1 MLRDVFYFGNKTNV
15 HPLEKPAR
23 DLNEARQLAT
33 TEHFWIVNEYCDYT
47 NFDWDFDFEFLPDD
61 QVWTGEH
68 DNVWPSQH
76 NKDSGT
82 WLCAKDTGGNII
94 YRQDVPELLRTV
106 SRSDNWVLNYDV
118 DEKLFDFSWYP
129 DPTDPPY
136 IYAWSCRYFPATS
149 KPAIEYHVPGATDY
163 KYMDKFVELKPNKNN
178 YKIIH
183 EVDDNSFDWA
193 WVPDPTHPPY
203 IYVWGNQHYRA
214 EEMPTIEYHV
224 EGAVERK
231 YIDNAWHAKLKSK
244 PELFEI
250 YEDCTGMDYTW
261 RPDPGAPPYIYAW
274 GNQYNDPRD
283 KASVVYRVESATQ
296 YKYMNDRVVRKPCMT
311 NWSVPLTIDDKNFDY
326 SWEPNPNDPPYIYE
340 FGTQH
345 QKTNGPRYVVE
356 NATEIKYID
365 DRSVKHLPQ
374 KDKFRVVTDFPII
387 DFDYS
392 WHPDTSEQ
400 PYIYVF
406 GNQYYSGE
414 IMPTLHY
421 VVEGATEYKYIDTVK
436 VSIGIKK
443 ECWHVD
449 ENIDVSTFDFS
460 WIPHPK
466 DPPYI
471 YEFGTQWQKDGGPKY
486 IESPDAVDIKYVSGS
501 KAKAL
506 PDKSN
511 WEIPYYIDQNSFDF
525 SWHPERNAPPMN
537 YIFGTQWAESGGPVY
552 KVKDAIK
559 FDKKYID
566 VQKAIA
572 LADKTRWNIPEDVD
586 TTGFDFSWHPGVED
600 PPYIYEFGTQW
611 QKTGGPRYVV
621 EGAAEI
627 KYIDSQIAIALPTTT
642 NWLINENV
650 KIKHFDN
657 SWHPDRNE
665 QPYIYVFGNNQYKAE
680 DMPTIQYVVPG
691 AVEIK
696 YVSDIVATLDIDKT
710 HWVITQDIDEDK
722 FDFSWIP
729 NPNDPPYIYRWGNK
743 YISNKY
749 KATIEY
755 IVPGATEIKYMTDD
769 VVVLPEYDRWE
780 IPKYIDIKSFDFTWR
795 PDPLEPNYIWE
806 FGTQWQETGGPKYV
820 VPGATDIKYVKGQ
833 KATIITSEISN
844 NWTIPLGIDIS
855 DFDFTWHPDEKD
867 GPYIYVFGTQHQKTG
882 GPRYTVAGGTELKFI
897 SFQKVKKLP
906 NIADWQ
912 VPDDVDIT
920 NFDFSWHP
928 DDTEPPYIYEFSTQ
942 HQKNGGPRYIVP
954 GAAEVKIV
962 ESIIAKRLPD
972 QTNFRILVDH
982 SIESFDYSWHPDN
995 TEEPYIY
1002 IFGNQHH
1009 DARQMPTIE
1018 YRMPGA
1024 VKEKYIMD
1032 IVAKLAQ
1039 NKTHWITPD
1048 NIDDSEFDYS
1058 WIPNPHDEPY
1068 IYEFN
1073 TQHQNNGGPRYVV
1086 DGANDIKYVYSDKIK
1101 AKPTSLYWQC
1111 VIKIKSFDYSWHP
1124 DNTEQP
1130 YIYVFGNEQYS
1141 AEVMPVIKYVMPGA
1155 TELKYVNTIVAKTFA
1170 DMTKWRYNSYID
1182 LDKFDF
1188 EWLPDPGSPPY
1199 IYQFGTQWQKTGGPI
1214 YTVEGATEVK
1224 YIDSQ
1229 KAVRLSDKSN
1239 WIIPKD
1245 LDVTEFDF
1253 SWHPDDTEP
1262 AFIYEFGTQHQK
1274 TDGPRYIVEDAFET
1288 KYVDVQH
1295 AIKLSDKTNWKI
1307 PSNIDVDS
1315 FDFSWHPDS
1324 TEEPYDYEFATVWN
1338 DVGGP
1343 IYHTHNATQ
1352 KKYIKDIQAKTL
1364 VDNKNFKVKIRLE
1377 PDSFDFSWVP
1387 HPEAPPYIYVFG
1399 NQWNRAEKQPTVE
1412 YHVPGATEIKYVH
1425 DIIGKV
1431 AQDKNKFEMLLPI
1444 IESEFDFSWRP
1455 DPYDD
1460 LFIYVFG
1467 NTQYPG
1473 EVMPTVR
1480 YVVDGA
1486 TEIKYIDDV
1495 KARLASNMTHW
1506 VEKIPVDKS
1515 KFDYGWVPDPKAP
1528 PYIYVFGNQ
1537 WNIASVEPTL
1547 EYVVPGATEYKY
1559 IDDIVATVLP
1569 NKNNF
1574 KILHP
1579 IIEDSFDFSWRPNP
1593 KEQPYIYAFGNT
1605 QYSAEKMPTILYRVS
1620 GATDYKY
1627 DNSFVATLAQN
1638 YDRFTEIIPVDRT
1651 SFDYS
1656 WVPDPHDEPYI
1667 YVFGNQWNVAE
1678 IEPTLEYRVKGAI
1691 QKKYMLQ
1698 VANVLPDYNKW
1709 RELIKVRSDFD
1720 YSWRP
1725 DPTSPPYI
1733 YVFGNQW
1740 NTSEVEPTLEYHVKN
1755 ATERKYIHDITAEV
1769 VSDMTNW
1776 VIPEGINTDDFDFSW
1791 RPNPGS
1797 PPYIYQFGT
1806 LFDDNDG
1813 PIYKTKSNNGEI
1825 IKIQRVTKKHDSEF
1839 VEIPKY
1845 YIQTTLED
1853 LIEQHVDE
1861 LFWALNKNINYSS
1874 FNFSWRPNIEQAR
1887 FVHVFGSPDAVETQ
1901 TYFVNSKLYKQGFTQ
1916 FNFVTG
1922 DVKAESEYLADLFI
1936 QPDIFMIDRGN
1947 IEAKERFEKLQER
1960 FPGIQKTRYL
1970 NSWVD
1975 TIYRCLNRSTTQLT
1989 WILNSEL
1996 DYSNFDF
2003 KYYPNPWQL
2012 KMVHVFGTQWSHWG
2026 TTYLLNKDTFPE
2038 DTKYVKII
2046 EHLSNLN
2053 FVKNRTAKAT
2063 NCLYDIYLIDHGN
2076 SEAAIIREQLT
2087 SKSTGKNVITVPYN
2101 KSYLQSFKDILSL
2114 VKLKDNHIWVCSS
2127 VCDYKNFD
2135 MTYICDPF
2143 AKENLHVFPSD
2154 KQKFGDTFLIDVNK
2168 LKSLVDDMNL
2178 LEDYDKINYNNHI
2191 RTKRLQAPEFIL
2203 DNETNIDSVKKEFD
2217 FPYAIFK
2224 TIDNSEVSVNYDEPL
2239 CLWADHTKNIEILST
2254 GGTILTLP
2262 KEAKLYVDNELYDYP
2277 YIAKSKR
2284 IVKSKP
2290 LDIVFLSNGE
2300 SCAEDN
2306 YKHLLKITKH
2316 LPNKVVRVDGVNGRV
2331 SAYHAAAEASNTPW
2345 MFTVFAKLK
2354 INEHFDFSWQPDRL
2368 QIPKHYIFTAK
2379 NPVNEL
2385 IYGHQAM
2392 IAYNKKLALGNIGK
2406 GLDFTLDDPHES
2418 IDILSGIANFNTD
2431 AYSTWRTA
2439 FREVIKLKSDYAD
2452 IALERLN
2459 IWTTIAKGA
2468 YADSCIQGAKDAV
2481 EYYDNVMGD
2490 IEELKK
2496 SYEWSWLQDYYRNK
2510 YK

>member
-1 MLRDVFYFGNKTNV
+1 MLRDVFYFGKKPNV
-15 HPLEKPAR
+15 HPLEQPAKN
-23 DLNEARQLAT
+23 LEEARLLAT
-33 TEHFWIVNEYCDYT
+33 TEHFWIVNEFCDYT
-47 NFDWDFDFEFLPDD
+47 GFDWDFDFEFLPDD

-82 WLCAKDTGGNII
+82 WLCAKESGGNII
-94 YRQDVPELLRTV
+94 YRQDVPQLLRTE
-106 SRSDNWVLNYDV
+106 SKSDNWVLNYDV

-136 IYAWSCRYFPATS
+136 IYAWGCRYFPATH
-149 KPAIEYHVPGATDY
+149 KPAIEYRVPGATDY
-163 KYMDKFVELKPNKNN
+163 KYMEKFVELKPNKNN

-183 EVDDNSFDWA
+183 DVDDNSFDWA

-224 EGAVERK
+224 EGAIERK
-231 YIDNAWHAKLKSK
+231 YIDNAWYARLKSK

-274 GNQYNDPRD
+274 GNQHNDPRD
-283 KASVVYRVESATQ
+283 KVSVAYKVEGATQ

-311 NWSVPLTIDDKNFDY
+311 NWSVPSSVDDETFDY

-345 QKTNGPRYVVE
+345 QKTNGPRYIIE
-356 NATEIKYID
+356 GASEIKYID
-365 DRSVKHLPQ
+365 SQSVKHMPQ
-374 KDKFRVVTDFPII
+374 KDRFTVVTDFPVE

-392 WHPDTSEQ
+392 WHPDSSEQ

-406 GNQYYSGE
+406 GNQHYSGE
-414 IMPTLHY
+414 IMPTLQY
-421 VVEGATEYKYIDTVK
+421 VVEGASEYKYIDTIK
-436 VSIGIKK
+436 AKIGIKP
-443 ECWHVD
+443 ECWHVN
-449 ENIDVSTFDFS
+449 ENIDISAFDFG
-460 WIPHPK
+460 WVPHPK

-471 YEFGTQWQKDGGPKY
+471 YEFGTQWQ
-486 IESPDAVDIKYVSGS
+486 
-501 KAKAL
+501 
-506 PDKSN
+506 
-511 WEIPYYIDQNSFDF
+511 
-525 SWHPERNAPPMN
+525 R
-537 YIFGTQWAESGGPVY
+537 
-552 KVKDAIK
+552 
-559 FDKKYID
+559 
-566 VQKAIA
+566 
-572 LADKTRWNIPEDVD
+572 
-586 TTGFDFSWHPGVED
+586 
-600 PPYIYEFGTQW
+600 
-611 QKTGGPRYVV
+611 TGGPRYVV
-621 EGAAEI
+621 PGASEI
-627 KYIDSQIAIALPTTT
+627 KYIDSQQARALPTIT
-642 NWLINENV
+642 NWLVNQNI
-650 KIKHFDN
+650 KIKDFDY
-657 SWHPDRNE
+657 SWHPDNSE
-665 QPYIYVFGNNQYKAE
+665 QPYIYIFGNNQYKAE
-680 DMPTIQYVVPG
+680 EMPTIQYVVPG

-696 YVSDIVATLDIDKT
+696 YVADIVATLDIDKT
-710 HWVITQDIDEDK
+710 NWIITQPIDENK

-749 KATIEY
+749 KATVEY
-755 IVPGATEIKYMTDD
+755 VVPGATEIKYMTDD
-769 VVVLPEYDRWE
+769 VVVLPEYDRWD
-780 IPKYIDIKSFDFTWR
+780 IPANVDKNSFDFTWR
-795 PDPLEPNYIWE
+795 PDPLEP
-806 FGTQWQETGGPKYV
+806 
-820 VPGATDIKYVKGQ
+820 D
-833 KATIITSEISN
+833 
-844 NWTIPLGIDIS
+844 
-855 DFDFTWHPDEKD
+855 
-867 GPYIYVFGTQHQKTG
+867 
-882 GPRYTVAGGTELKFI
+882 
-897 SFQKVKKLP
+897 
-906 NIADWQ
+906 
-912 VPDDVDIT
+912 
-920 NFDFSWHP
+920 
-928 DDTEPPYIYEFSTQ
+928 YIYEFGTQ
-942 HQKNGGPRYIVP
+942 HQKNGGPRYVVP
-954 GAAEVKIV
+954 GATEVKIV
-962 ESIIAKRLPD
+962 EGIIAKRLPD
-972 QTNFRILVDH
+972 QNNFNILIDH
-982 SIESFDYSWHPDN
+982 EIEDFDYSWHPDN

-1024 VKEKYIMD
+1024 IKEKYITD

-1039 NKTHWITPD
+1039 NKTNWIVPD
-1048 NIDDSEFDYS
+1048 NIDDSKFDFS
-1058 WIPNPHDEPY
+1058 WIPNPHDQPY

-1073 TQHQNNGGPRYVV
+1073 TQHQKNGGPRYVV
-1086 DGANDIKYVYSDKIK
+1086 EGASEIKYMYSDKAI
-1101 AKPTSLYWQC
+1101 AKPTSIYWQLC
-1111 VIKIKSFDYSWHP
+1111 DIKIKSFDYSWHP

-1141 AEVMPVIKYVMPGA
+1141 AEIMPTVKYVVPGA
-1155 TELKYVNTIVAKTFA
+1155 TELKYVNEVVAKTFA
-1170 DMTKWRYNSYID
+1170 DMTKWRYDNNID

-1199 IYQFGTQWQKTGGPI
+1199 IYQFGTQWQKTGGPT

-1229 KAVRLSDKSN
+1229 RAVRLPDIKN
-1239 WIIPKD
+1239 YVIPEG
-1245 LDVTEFDF
+1245 LDVSQFDF

-1274 TDGPRYIVEDAFET
+1274 TNGPRYVVEGATET
-1288 KYVDVQH
+1288 KYVDVQY
-1295 AIKLSDKTNWKI
+1295 AIKLSDKTNWTI
-1307 PSNIDVDS
+1307 PSNIDVYS
-1315 FDFSWHPDS
+1315 FDFSWHPDN
-1324 TEEPYDYEFATVWN
+1324 TEEPYDYEFATIWN

-1343 IYHTHNATQ
+1343 VYHTHNATQ
-1352 KKYIKDIQAKTL
+1352 KKYIKGIQAKTL
-1364 VDNKNFKVKIRLE
+1364 VDTKNFKVKIRLE

-1399 NQWNRAEKQPTVE
+1399 NQWNRAEKEPTVE

-1425 DIIGKV
+1425 DIIAKV
-1431 AQDKNKFEMLLPI
+1431 AQDKSKFEILIPI
-1444 IESEFDFSWRP
+1444 VESEFDFSWRP

-1460 LFIYVFG
+1460 PFIYVFG

-1480 YVVDGA
+1480 YVVENA
-1486 TEIKYIDDV
+1486 TEIKYVDDV
-1495 KARLASNMTHW
+1495 KAKLATNMTHW

-1515 KFDYGWVPDPKAP
+1515 DFDFGWVPDPKAP

-1537 WNIASVEPTL
+1537 WNLASVEPTL
-1547 EYVVPGATEYKY
+1547 EYHVPGATEYKY
-1559 IDDIVATVLP
+1559 IEDIVATVLP
-1569 NKNNF
+1569 NKNNY

-1579 IIEDSFDFSWRPNP
+1579 IVEESFDFSWRPNP

-1605 QYSAEKMPTILYRVS
+1605 QYPAEKMPTILYRVS

-1627 DNSFVATLAQN
+1627 DNSFVAQLAQN

-1667 YVFGNQWNVAE
+1667 YVFGNQWNSAE
-1678 IEPTLEYRVKGAI
+1678 IEPTLEYHVKGAT
-1691 QKKYMLQ
+1691 QRKYMPQ
-1698 VANVLPDYNKW
+1698 TAHVLPDYNKW

-1740 NTSEVEPTLEYHVKN
+1740 NSGEVEPTLEYHVKN
-1755 ATERKYIHDITAEV
+1755 ATEKKYIHDITAEV

-1776 VIPEGINTDDFDFSW
+1776 VIPENINTDDFDFSW

-1806 LFDDNDG
+1806 LFDDTDG
-1813 PIYKTKSNNGEI
+1813 PIYKTKKNNGEI
-1825 IKIQRVTKKHDSEF
+1825 IKLQRVTKKHRSEF

-1853 LIEQHVDE
+1853 LIDEHTDE
-1861 LFWALNKNINYSS
+1861 LFWALNKNINYSN

-1887 FVHVFGSPDAVETQ
+1887 FVHVFGSPEAKETQ

-1916 FNFVTG
+1916 YNFVTG
-1922 DVKAESEYLADLFI
+1922 DVKAENEYLADLFI

-1947 IEAKERFEKLQER
+1947 AEAKERFEKLQER
-1960 FPGIQKTRYL
+1960 FPNIQKTRYL

-1975 TIYRCLNRSTTQLT
+1975 TIYRCLNRSTTQLA

-2012 KMVHVFGTQWSHWG
+2012 KMVHIFGTQWSHWG

-2038 DTKYVKII
+2038 DTKYIKII

-2053 FVKNRTAKAT
+2053 FVKNRAAKAT

-2076 SEAAIIREQLT
+2076 NETDKIKEQLL
-2087 SKSTGKNVITVPYN
+2087 SKSTGKTVHVVPYR
-2101 KSYLQSFKDILSL
+2101 KSYLETLRDISL
-2114 VKLKDNHIWVCSS
+2114 KVKPNKENYIWVCSS
-2127 VCDYKNFD
+2127 VCDYQNFD

-2154 KQKFGDTFLIDVNK
+2154 KQKFGDTFLVDVNK
-2168 LKSLVDDMNL
+2168 LKSLIDDMNL

-2191 RTKRLQAPEFIL
+2191 RTKRLPAPEFVL
-2203 DNETNIDSVKKEFD
+2203 DHDTNIDAVKTDYD

-2224 TIDNSEVSVNYDEPL
+2224 TADNKDITVNYDEPV
-2239 CLWADHTKNIEILST
+2239 CLWADHTKNIEILTT
-2254 GGTILTLP
+2254 GGTVLALP

-2277 YIAKSKR
+2277 YITKAKR
-2284 IVKSKP
+2284 VAKSKP

-2300 SCAEDN
+2300 SCAEEN
-2306 YKHLLKITKH
+2306 YQHLLKITKH

-2331 SAYHAAAEASNTPW
+2331 AAYHAAAQASSTPW

-2354 INEHFDFSWQPDRL
+2354 IDEKFDFNWQPDRL

-2379 NPVNEL
+2379 NPLNGLV
-2385 IYGHQAM
+2385 YGHQAM
-2392 IAYNKKLALGNIGK
+2392 IAYNKKLTLNNTGV

-2418 IDILSGIANFNTD
+2418 VDILSGVANFNTD
-2431 AYSTWRTA
+2431 PYSTWRTA
-2439 FREVIKLKSDYAD
+2439 FREVIKLKSDYSD
-2452 IALERLN
+2452 IASERLN
-2459 IWTTIAKGA
+2459 IWTTVAEGL
-2468 YADSCIQGAKDAV
+2468 YAESCIQGSKDAV
-2481 EYYDNVMGD
+2481 EYYDTVMGD

-2496 SYEWSWLQDYYRNK
+2496 SYEWSWLQDYYRKK
-2510 YK
+2510 YT

>member
-1 MLRDVFYFGNKTNV
+1 MLRDVFYYGNKPNV
-15 HPLEKPAR
+15 HPLERHAK
-23 DLNEARQLAT
+23 DLAEARALAT
-33 TEHFWIVNEYCDYT
+33 TEHFWIVNEFCDYT
-47 NFDWDFDFEFLPDD
+47 DFDWDFDFEFLPDD

-82 WLCAKDTGGNII
+82 WLCAKESGGNII
-94 YRQDVPELLRTV
+94 YRQDVAELKRIESKT
-106 SRSDNWVLNYDV
+106 SNWVINFDV
-118 DEKLFDFSWYP
+118 DEKLFDFSWHP

-136 IYAWSCRYFPATS
+136 IYAWSCRYFPATH

-163 KYMDKFVELKPNKNN
+163 KYMEKFVELKPNKNN
-178 YKIIH
+178 YKILH

-193 WVPDPTHPPY
+193 WLPDPTHPPY

-250 YEDCTGMDYTW
+250 YEECKGMDYTW

-283 KASVVYRVESATQ
+283 KASVVYRVEGATQ
-296 YKYMNDRVVRKPCMT
+296 YKYMEERLVRQPCMD
-311 NWSVPLTIDDKNFDY
+311 NWHELIPIDKSRFDY
-326 SWEPNPNDPPYIYE
+326 SWEPNANDP
-340 FGTQH
+340 
-345 QKTNGPRYVVE
+345 
-356 NATEIKYID
+356 
-365 DRSVKHLPQ
+365 
-374 KDKFRVVTDFPII
+374 
-387 DFDYS
+387 
-392 WHPDTSEQ
+392 

-406 GNQYYSGE
+406 GNQWNVAE
-414 IMPTLHY
+414 IEPT
-421 VVEGATEYKYIDTVK
+421 VEYRVPGATEYKYV
-436 VSIGIKK
+436 
-443 ECWHVD
+443 
-449 ENIDVSTFDFS
+449 N
-460 WIPHPK
+460 
-466 DPPYI
+466 
-471 YEFGTQWQKDGGPKY
+471 
-486 IESPDAVDIKYVSGS
+486 DIIAYT
-501 KAKAL
+501 L
-506 PDKSN
+506 PDKSKFAILYDII
-511 WEIPYYIDQNSFDF
+511 ESEFDF
-525 SWHPERNAPPMN
+525 SYRPNP
-537 YIFGTQWAESGGPVY
+537 
-552 KVKDAIK
+552 KD
-559 FDKKYID
+559 
-566 VQKAIA
+566 
-572 LADKTRWNIPEDVD
+572 P
-586 TTGFDFSWHPGVED
+586 
-600 PPYIYEFGTQW
+600 
-611 QKTGGPRYVV
+611 
-621 EGAAEI
+621 
-627 KYIDSQIAIALPTTT
+627 
-642 NWLINENV
+642 
-650 KIKHFDN
+650 
-657 SWHPDRNE
+657 
-665 QPYIYVFGNNQYKAE
+665 PYIYVFGNNKYKAE
-680 DMPTIQYVVPG
+680 EMPTVLYTADNAI
-691 AVEIK
+691 EFK
-696 YVSDIVATLDIDKT
+696 YVSEIVATLKVDKSKW
-710 HWVITQDIDEDK
+710 HITQAIDETK
-722 FDFSWIP
+722 FDFTWVP
-729 NPNDPPYIYRWGNK
+729 HPDDPPYIYRWGNK

-749 KATIEY
+749 KPTIEY
-755 IVPGATEIKYMTDD
+755 VVKGATEIKYMTDD
-769 VVVLPEYDRWE
+769 VVVLPEFDRWY
-780 IPKYIDIKSFDFTWR
+780 IPEKIDLDKFDFSWR
-795 PDPLEPNYIWE
+795 PDPLEPDYIWE
-806 FGTQWQETGGPKYV
+806 FGTQWQKNGGPRYV
-820 VPGATDIKYVKGQ
+820 VPGATEIKTVEG
-833 KATIITSEISN
+833 ITAI
-844 NWTIPLGIDIS
+844 
-855 DFDFTWHPDEKD
+855 
-867 GPYIYVFGTQHQKTG
+867 
-882 GPRYTVAGGTELKFI
+882 
-897 SFQKVKKLP
+897 
-906 NIADWQ
+906 
-912 VPDDVDIT
+912 
-920 NFDFSWHP
+920 
-928 DDTEPPYIYEFSTQ
+928 
-942 HQKNGGPRYIVP
+942 
-954 GAAEVKIV
+954 
-962 ESIIAKRLPD
+962 RLPD
-972 QTNFRILVDH
+972 ISKFNKLVEYD
-982 SIESFDYSWHPDN
+982 IDNFDYSWHPDN
-995 TEEPYIY
+995 TEQPYIY

-1018 YRMPGA
+1018 YRMPNA
-1024 VKEKYIMD
+1024 VSEKYITD
-1032 IVAKLAQ
+1032 TVATLAQ
-1039 NKTHWITPD
+1039 SKTNWIIPED
-1048 NIDDSEFDYS
+1048 IDATLFDFS
-1058 WIPNPHDEPY
+1058 WIPNPHDQPY

-1073 TQHQNNGGPRYVV
+1073 TQWQKNGGPVYVTP
-1086 DGANDIKYVYSDKIK
+1086 GASERKYMYSDKAK
-1101 AKPTSLYWQC
+1101 AKPTNKYWQLC
-1111 VIKIKSFDYSWHP
+1111 DVKIKSFDYSWHP

-1141 AEVMPVIKYVMPGA
+1141 AEIMPTIKYVVPGA
-1155 TELKYVNTIVAKTFA
+1155 TELKYVNDVAAKTYA
-1170 DMTKWRYNSYID
+1170 DMTKWKYDDKID
-1182 LDKFDF
+1182 LKKFNF
-1188 EWLPDPGSPPY
+1188 NWLPDPGSPPY
-1199 IYQFGTQWQKTGGPI
+1199 IYQFGTQWQKTGGPT

-1229 KAVRLSDKSN
+1229 VAVRLPDIKN
-1239 WIIPKD
+1239 YVIPD
-1245 LDVTEFDF
+1245 GLDISQFDF

-1274 TDGPRYIVEDAFET
+1274 TNGPRYVVEGATET

-1295 AIKLSDKTNWKI
+1295 AIKLSDKTNWTI

-1315 FDFSWHPDS
+1315 FDFSWHPDN

-1352 KKYIKDIQAKTL
+1352 KKYIKGIQAKTL
-1364 VDNKNFKVKIRLE
+1364 VDTKNFKVKIRLE

-1399 NQWNRAEKQPTVE
+1399 NQWNRAEKEPTVE
-1412 YHVPGATEIKYVH
+1412 YHVPGATEYKYVH
-1425 DIIGKV
+1425 DIIAKV
-1431 AQDKNKFEMLLPI
+1431 AQDKSKFEILIPI
-1444 IESEFDFSWRP
+1444 VESEFDFSWRP

-1460 LFIYVFG
+1460 PFIYVFG

-1480 YVVDGA
+1480 YVVENA
-1486 TEIKYIDDV
+1486 TEIKYVDDV
-1495 KARLASNMTHW
+1495 KAKLATNMTHW

-1515 KFDYGWVPDPKAP
+1515 EFDFGWVPDPKAP

-1537 WNIASVEPTL
+1537 WNLASVEPTL

-1559 IDDIVATVLP
+1559 IEDIVATVLP
-1569 NKNNF
+1569 NKNNY

-1579 IIEDSFDFSWRPNP
+1579 IVEESFDFSWRPNP

-1605 QYSAEKMPTILYRVS
+1605 QYPAEKMPTILYRVS

-1627 DNSFVATLAQN
+1627 DNSFVAQLAQN

-1678 IEPTLEYRVKGAI
+1678 IEPTLEYHVKGAT
-1691 QKKYMLQ
+1691 QRKYMPQ
-1698 VANVLPDYNKW
+1698 TAHVLPDYNKW

-1740 NTSEVEPTLEYHVKN
+1740 NSSEVEPTLEYHVKN
-1755 ATERKYIHDITAEV
+1755 ATEKKYIHDITAEV

-1813 PIYKTKSNNGEI
+1813 PIYKTKKNNGEI
-1825 IKIQRVTKKHDSEF
+1825 IKLQRVTKKHRSEF

-1853 LIEQHVDE
+1853 LIDE
-1861 LFWALNKNINYSS
+1861 HTDKLFWALNKNINYSN

-1887 FVHVFGSPDAVETQ
+1887 FVHVFGSPEAKETQ

-1916 FNFVTG
+1916 YNFVTG

-1947 IEAKERFEKLQER
+1947 SEAKERFEKLQER
-1960 FPGIQKTRYL
+1960 FPNIQKTRYL

-1975 TIYRCLNRSTTQLT
+1975 TIYRCLNRSTTQLA

-2038 DTKYVKII
+2038 DTKYIKII

-2076 SEAAIIREQLT
+2076 TETDKIKDILI
-2087 SKSTGKNVITVPYN
+2087 SKSTGKNVHIIPY
-2101 KSYLQSFKDILSL
+2101 KDSYLKTFRDILTK
-2114 VKLKDNHIWVCSS
+2114 VRPNKENYIWICSS
-2127 VCDYKNFD
+2127 VCDYQNFD

-2154 KQKFGDTFLIDVNK
+2154 KQKFGDTFLVDVNK
-2168 LKSLVDDMNL
+2168 LQSLIDDMNL

-2191 RTKRLQAPEFIL
+2191 RTKRLPAPVFVL
-2203 DNETNIDSVKKEFD
+2203 DSDTNLDAIKADYD

-2224 TIDNSEVSVNYDEPL
+2224 TADNKDTNVNYDEPV

-2254 GGTILTLP
+2254 GGTILALP

-2277 YIAKSKR
+2277 YITKTKR
-2284 IVKSKP
+2284 VVKSKP

-2300 SCAEDN
+2300 SCAEEN
-2306 YKHLLKITKH
+2306 YQHLLKITKH

-2331 SAYHAAAEASNTPW
+2331 AAYHAAANASDTPW

-2354 INEHFDFSWQPDRL
+2354 IDEKFDFSWQPDRL

-2379 NPVNEL
+2379 NPVNGL
-2385 IYGHQAM
+2385 VYGHQAM
-2392 IAYNKKLALGNIGK
+2392 IAYNKKLTLNNTGV

-2418 IDILSGIANFNTD
+2418 VELLSGVANFNTD
-2431 AYSTWRTA
+2431 PYSTWRTA

-2452 IALERLN
+2452 IAAERLN
-2459 IWTTIAKGA
+2459 TWTTVANGP
-2468 YADSCIQGAKDAV
+2468 YSENCLQGANDAV
-2481 EYYDNVMGD
+2481 EYYDSVHGD

-2496 SYEWSWLQDYYRNK
+2496 SYEWAWLKDYYSKK
-2510 YK
+2510 YN